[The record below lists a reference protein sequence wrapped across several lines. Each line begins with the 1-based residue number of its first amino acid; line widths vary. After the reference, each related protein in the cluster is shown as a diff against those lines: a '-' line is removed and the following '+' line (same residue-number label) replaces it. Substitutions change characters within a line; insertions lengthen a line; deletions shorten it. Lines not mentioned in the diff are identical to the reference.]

1 MDAIGA
7 HDTHLSEQTED
18 ARGSRNTYSRRCL
31 DDLSAKTV
39 YLNFDPCVIFM
50 SLSLPFIM
58 VLIAFGFK

>member
-1 MDAIGA
+1 MDAIRA
-7 HDTHLSEQTED
+7 HDAHLPEQTDD
-18 ARGSRNTYSRRCL
+18 ARGLRIACNRRCV

-39 YLNFDPCVIFM
+39 YLNFDPCVVLM

>member
-1 MDAIGA
+1 MDAIRA
-7 HDTHLSEQTED
+7 HDAHLSEQADD
-18 ARGSRNTYSRRCL
+18 ARGSRNTCNRRCV